1 MSYKFEYSINC
12 PVNKDF
18 AWRFW
23 TDVANWAKV
32 DPAVE
37 SVEMEGPFA
46 SGTSGVTHIRGA
58 APAAWKLIDVK
69 DGESANI
76 EITAPGAAIHFHWVF
91 KESAAGNALL
101 TQQVS
106 LDGERAADYLEGIK
120 QLEQNVPDGMKRLV
134 DAIVKAAGTV
144 A

>member
-12 PVNKDF
+12 PVNKDV

-46 SGTSGVTHIRGA
+46 SGTNGVTHIRGA

-91 KESAAGNALL
+91 KESAPGNALL

-120 QLEQNVPDGMKRLV
+120 QLEQNMPDGMKRLV